1 MLYLTQNRSDQPRF
15 STPLNAAESLPDECH
30 TAPTPTVPPPRPVY
44 RPPQPATAAETEFRH
59 GFWKVKR
66 RKVLAVMRDISE
78 SPRAIDAMEC
88 CGSEC
93 VVEYSVEAKKH
104 RLKANY
110 CHNRHC
116 EPCMRAKGNK
126 LAGNLRR
133 RLEKEPEGR
142 YRFITLTLK
151 HSNDPLR
158 VQIKKLYA
166 SFKKLRNKPFWK
178 KSQRGGAACLEV
190 KWKEKTKKWHPH
202 LHIISEGEFIDKHD
216 LSRGWHS
223 ATGDS
228 QIVDIRALKNCKDA
242 AHYIAKYVSKG
253 TNSEV
258 WNDTSAAQEWIS
270 SLKGVRFCMTYGKW
284 RGYKLTATTE
294 SVKDWK
300 PIWTLQG
307 LHNAAREGREHA
319 LMLLCQLEGWKM
331 DDEADQPRAK
341 AESS

>member
-1 MLYLTQNRSDQPRF
+1 MLYLQHNRSDQRKF
-15 STPLNAAESLPDECH
+15 STELNAAESLPDEYH
-30 TAPTPTVPPPRPVY
+30 IQPTPTVPPPRPVY
-44 RPPQPATAAETEFRH
+44 RPPQPATKAETEFRH

-66 RKVLAVMRDISE
+66 RKVLDVMRGMNE

-104 RLKANY
+104 RLRANY

-151 HSNDPLR
+151 HSNSPLR
-158 VQIKKLYA
+158 EQIKRLYA
-166 SFKKLRNKPFWK
+166 SFKKLRAKKFWK
-178 KSQRGGAACLEV
+178 DTQRGGAACLEV
-190 KWKEKTKKWHPH
+190 KYKEKTGRWHPH
-202 LHIISEGEFIDKHD
+202 LHVISEGDFVDKHD

-228 QIVDIRALKNCKDA
+228 QIVDIRALKSCKDA
-242 AHYIAKYVSKG
+242 AHYIAKYVAKG
-253 TNSEV
+253 TNGDV
-258 WNDTSAAQEWIS
+258 WNYESAAQEWVS
-270 SLKGVRFCMTYGKW
+270 ALKGIRFCMTYGQW
-284 RGYKLTATTE
+284 RGYKLTATVEKFT
-294 SVKDWK
+294 DWK
-300 PIWTLQG
+300 AVWTLTS
-307 LHNAAREGREHA
+307 LHAAVAAGHEHA
-319 LMLLCQLEGWKM
+319 LRLLLDLEGWKM
-331 DDEADQPRAK
+331 GDDADQPRVK